1 MIILVGMPCS
11 GKSFYSK
18 HFGSLVKVNNFDT
31 DTVFTEKF
39 QISPLNFIKINGWVK
54 FREGEYSVLNEFI
67 NTEGTKERDFILATG
82 GGIID
87 YQPSYK
93 LLESIKNNNRH
104 KIVYLDISIDNYI
117 KRYLEREEKI
127 QYKYEEM
134 VELYNKRVNKFRNI
148 SDYSIDC
155 NNLNNSINN
164 LQELKELLN

>member
-18 HFGSLVKVNNFDT
+18 HFGSLFKINYSDT
-31 DTVFTEKF
+31 DTVFKEQF
-39 QISPLNFIKINGWVK
+39 RMSPLNYIKKNGWIK
-54 FREGEYSVLNEFI
+54 FREGEYMVLNEYI
-67 NTEGTKERDFILATG
+67 NTEANKDIILATG
-82 GGIID
+82 GGIIE

-93 LLESIKNNNRH
+93 LLESIKNNKKH
-104 KIVYLDISIDNYI
+104 LIVYLDISIDNYI
-117 KRYLEREEKI
+117 KRYLDRDEKI
-127 QYKYEEM
+127 QYKHEEM

-164 LQELKELLN
+164 LHELKRIFV